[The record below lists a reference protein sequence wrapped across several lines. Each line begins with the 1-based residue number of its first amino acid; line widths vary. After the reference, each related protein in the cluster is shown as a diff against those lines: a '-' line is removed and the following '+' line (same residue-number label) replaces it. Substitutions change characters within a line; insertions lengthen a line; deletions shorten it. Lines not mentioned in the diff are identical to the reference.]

1 MVVLGIIVF
10 ILILSAIVVIH
21 EGGHFFVAKKSGILC
36 YEFAIGMGPVIFQ
49 KKFGETVFSI
59 RAIPIGGFVAMAGED
74 IESDPIKGATLAKI
88 TLNPETGLVSEIYVL
103 KSAEDKVV
111 LKENLD
117 LSEYYQIVERDL
129 IGTQDEKDGEL
140 FISVLIDGEVVRY
153 ELARDCMI
161 RFKKNEVFQIAPY
174 NRLFIHKPL
183 WKRFLT
189 VFAGPFMNFVLA
201 FFVFFFLGLATGYVN
216 YKTTV
221 VGEVTENAAA
231 AAAGMQDGDK
241 ILYIGDEDNYV
252 AYTKWSQI
260 SDELKEYAYGKEF
273 SGTVRVVVERKGE
286 IKELFIEPFVYVQ
299 TAYLFFKVDGS
310 NSLEINYSDLI
321 LNMTDMPSYKAGL
334 RDGDIIKSIKGD
346 YGEVLVPTTRSDVL
360 RYFAV
365 GDGAQ
370 SAKFTIKVLRGEEEK
385 TIEEIS
391 TYKKQIF
398 DDNNIEVCRVQIG
411 VIPTVTR
418 NIGRLLIEPF
428 KSIGSSATTI
438 LKTLGA
444 LFKRNSGISIMDLS
458 GPVGIASATVNM
470 LKQGPASVFEW
481 MAILSVNVGL
491 INLMPLPA
499 LDGGRIAFILYE
511 LITRRKPNAKVENII
526 HTVGFVLLMI
536 LFVFVAFNDVFRLFK

>member
-1 MVVLGIIVF
+1 MVVLGILVF

-74 IESDPIKGATLAKI
+74 IESDPIKGATLAKL
-88 TLNPETGLVSEIYVL
+88 TVDPASGLVSEIYVL

-111 LKENLD
+111 LKEDLN
-117 LSEYYQIVERDL
+117 LSEYYQIVDRDL
-129 IGTQDEKDGEL
+129 IGTKDEKDGEL

-153 ELARDCMI
+153 ELAKDCMI
-161 RFKKNEVFQIAPY
+161 RFKKKEAFQIAPY
-174 NRLFIHKPL
+174 NRLFIHKAL

-221 VGEVTENAAA
+221 VGEVSENASAA
-231 AAAGMQDGDK
+231 IAGMQDGDK
-241 ILYIGDEDNYV
+241 ILYIGDDEVYEP
-252 AYTKWSQI
+252 YTKWSEV
-260 SDELKEYAYGKEF
+260 SEKLKAYAYGEEF
-273 SGTVRVVVERKGE
+273 SGTVRVLIERNGE
-286 IKELFIEPFVYVQ
+286 TIELMIKPFVYVQ
-299 TAYLFFKVDGS
+299 TTYLFFKVDGS

-346 YGEVLVPTTRSDVL
+346 FGETLVPATRSDVL
-360 RYFAV
+360 RYFAT
-365 GDGAQ
+365 GDGAE
-370 SAKFTIKVLRGEEEK
+370 SSKFTITVLRGEEEV
-385 TIEEIS
+385 TIDEIS

-411 VIPTVTR
+411 VVPTVTR

-470 LKQGPASVFEW
+470 LKQGAASVFEW

-491 INLMPLPA
+491 INLLPLPA

-511 LITRRKPNAKVENII
+511 LITRRKPNSKVENII
-526 HTVGFVLLMI
+526 HTVGFILLMI